1 MLLRGLWLCDLLVNM
16 EFVVIHGRATFIF
29 HPLLSVVKIFI
40 FSRFP
45 QNKKARENQSKKS
58 KFVMWNIFNASA
70 NNFMLHHSQSR
81 VTSKGFFENEL
92 QKNFVK
98 NVSRKV
104 FQFFN

>member
-16 EFVVIHGRATFIF
+16 EFVVTHGRATFIF

-70 NNFMLHHSQSR
+70 NNCMSLHLKMIFWKWIAEKRCEKCKQESISI
-81 VTSKGFFENEL
+81 L
-92 QKNFVK
+92 
-98 NVSRKV
+98 
-104 FQFFN
+104 